1 MQFVPT
7 RKVDWKNLGLELG
20 LRHITLEQI
29 EMKYQDDLFQ
39 CRRGMLTAW
48 LLQSDNVSQIGAP
61 SWSRLKSALEE
72 TGEKKILTGNI
83 DRFKVI
89 FFNKNNINL

>member
-1 MQFVPT
+1 MQFMKT

-20 LRHITLEQI
+20 LRHTTLEQI
-29 EMKYQDDLFQ
+29 EMKYQDDLCQ
-39 CRRGMLTAW
+39 CRREMLRTW

-89 FFNKNNINL
+89 FYKNNINL